1 MTHNM
6 SEHSHK
12 NFPALKNSTDR
23 HCRRRRR
30 QMSVIC
36 KRVTCTP
43 PHSHRA
49 PTPSRAGKPAG
60 PPWRRIIV
68 PIGAVADAESKRLG
82 SGPERGAAL
91 ALCFQKQQQK
101 RTKTNRPPSPSP
113 LPLPPFPLH
122 PEHCEAT
129 HAGHRAP
136 RLESK
141 TVRVSPAPLACSD
154 LPHPTVT

>member
-1 MTHNM
+1 M

-30 QMSVIC
+30 QMSAIC
-36 KRVTCTP
+36 KRVTCT

-113 LPLPPFPLH
+113 LPLPPLPLA
-122 PEHCEAT
+122 PRALRSNT
-129 HAGHRAP
+129 RRAP
-136 RLESK
+136 RLENK
-141 TVRVSPAPLACSD
+141 TVRVSPAPLACSSR
-154 LPHPTVT
+154 TVA